1 MRLALANGEFE
12 LNYQPLVNLERNEIA
27 GFEALLRWNRHRSAV
42 LVSPVDFIPI
52 AEDSGLIIPIGE
64 WVLRQACCDAAT
76 WPDHIKVA
84 VNISPMQFKGRALV
98 QTVFSAVAAAGIAP
112 SRLELE
118 ITETALLSDSEE
130 TLAILRRLSAF
141 GVRIAMDDF
150 GTGYS
155 SLRYLR
161 SFPFDKIK
169 IDKSFIVGLSDGDN
183 SLAIVRAISGLG
195 RALDLSITAEGV
207 ETQEQLDVIRNE
219 GCTEMQG
226 FLFSK
231 PKPASELRQYFPNHS
246 VQAPGEE
253 RLEHANP
260 AQARS
265 A

>member
-1 MRLALANGEFE
+1 
-12 LNYQPLVNLERNEIA
+12 
-27 GFEALLRWNRHRSAV
+27 
-42 LVSPVDFIPI
+42 
-52 AEDSGLIIPIGE
+52 
-64 WVLRQACCDAAT
+64 VLRQACSDAAT
-76 WPDHIKVA
+76 WPDHVKVA
-84 VNISPMQFKGRALV
+84 VNLSPVQFKGRALV
-98 QTVFSAVAAAGIAP
+98 QSVFSAVAAAEIAP

-118 ITETALLSDSEE
+118 ITESALLSDSEE
-130 TLAILRRLSAF
+130 TLAILRKLSGF

-169 IDKSFIVGLSDGDN
+169 IDKSFISGLFDGES

-207 ETQEQLDVIRNE
+207 ETQEQLDVVRSE

-231 PKPASELRQYFPNHS
+231 PKPASELRDYFLSYPGQAQRDERRAVA
-246 VQAPGEE
+246 VQA
-253 RLEHANP
+253 
-260 AQARS
+260 QAKS